1 MMTEQQKKLHR
12 FFSEKARHL
21 QNEIDLEIAK
31 IGGESM
37 LISRV
42 DLIHWVYYARDQVET
57 YKTICRMLED
67 KAEGIDTK
75 EILQGLREDMESDR
89 DEIREL
95 SRKLETENKALEQL
109 REEEE
114 YYHQTLDVLGT

>member
-1 MMTEQQKKLHR
+1 MTEQQAVLYR
-12 FFSEKARHL
+12 FFSEKAKHL
-21 QNEIDLEIAK
+21 QNEIDYEIAK
-31 IGGESM
+31 VGGEGM
-37 LISRV
+37 LISRE

-57 YKTICRMLED
+57 YKIICRMLED

-75 EILQGLREDMESDR
+75 EILLGLGEDMESDR

-114 YYHQTLDVLGT
+114 YYHQALDVLGP